1 MLFKEDATARAQHQ
15 AVRENAGWYR
25 WTHDLVKV
33 TGPDA
38 DAFVDWLFVNTVGK
52 AAVGSTKYTTML
64 NESREYAKQRM
75 IQQAQAMGADAVVC
89 VRYTTSAVVQGAAE
103 MLAYGTAVKFI

>member
-1 MLFKEDATARAQHQ
+1 MLLTSTEIIPGKNYEIL
-15 AVRENAGWYR
+15 G
-25 WTHDLVKV
+25 LVEGSMIQSKNIGKDF
-33 TGPDA
+33 TQG
-38 DAFVDWLFVNTVGK
+38 LKGIVGGELK
-52 AAVGSTKYTTML
+52 QYTTML

-89 VRYTTSAVVQGAAE
+89 VRYTTSAVIQGAAE

>member
-1 MLFKEDATARAQHQ
+1 MLLTSTEIIPGKNYE
-15 AVRENAGWYR
+15 VLG
-25 WTHDLVKV
+25 LVEGSMIQSKNIGKDF
-33 TGPDA
+33 TQG
-38 DAFVDWLFVNTVGK
+38 LKGIVGGELK
-52 AAVGSTKYTTML
+52 QYTTML